1 MLDIID
7 DRTSPALLKVLGVGG
22 GGSNAVNRMVQAGLL
37 GVDFWVANTDL
48 QALENASC
56 VNRLSL
62 GRAVTRGLG
71 AGGDPEVGRLAAEE
85 DRAAIA
91 EILRGTDMLFL
102 TAGMGGGTG
111 TGGAPVVA
119 EVARELGILTV
130 AIVTKPFAFEGK
142 KKMARATAGLELLAR
157 HVDTLIAIPNQK
169 LLNIVQPGTPFK
181 AAMLVA
187 DEVLFQATRG
197 ISDLITGH
205 GLINLDFADV
215 KSVMRDRGNA
225 LLGCGVG
232 SGKNRAIEAAQAAV
246 SSPLLEE
253 MPIHGA
259 EAVLINVQGGPDMG
273 LHEAAEATQFISER
287 VGEDAEVFWGAVI
300 DPTLDEEMRVT
311 IIATG
316 FARAGQVPV
325 PARAGSVTVNVPM
338 SLPVVSEPSR
348 ALPVVEATPTPA
360 PLPTPAVPAAP
371 LPAPAAPEAPRPLP
385 VLEPEPAYAG
395 AVDDLDLDLDALT
408 RPSRDGWERDHETEI
423 FLPPERPAPA
433 RAGVGRAEAGRPA
446 WPEPASIARG
456 SSDQRPR
463 GLGPVGGPVG
473 GPVVG
478 PAGGH
483 AGRDLERERESDRVI
498 PFPGRRESGLEP
510 RLGKHHP
517 LDRPAFMRKKMD

>member
-7 DRTSPALLKVLGVGG
+7 DRTSPARLKVLGVGG
-22 GGSNAVNRMVQAGLL
+22 GGSNAVSRMVQAGLE

-48 QALENASC
+48 QALENTAC
-56 VNRLSL
+56 VSRLPL
-62 GRAVTRGLG
+62 GRAFTRGLG

-119 EVARELGILTV
+119 EIARELGILTV
-130 AIVTKPFAFEGK
+130 AIVTKPFLFEGK
-142 KKMARATAGLELLAR
+142 KKMARAVAGLEQLAK

-169 LLNIVQPGTPFK
+169 LLNIVQPGTPFH

-215 KSVMRDRGNA
+215 KSVMHDRGNA
-225 LLGCGVG
+225 LLGCGIG

-253 MPIHGA
+253 TPIYGA
-259 EAVLINVQGGPDMG
+259 EAVLINVQGGLDMG
-273 LHEAAEATQFISER
+273 LHEAAEATQFIAER
-287 VGEDAEVFWGAVI
+287 VGDEADVYWGAAI
-300 DPTLDEEMRVT
+300 DPTLGDEMRVT

-316 FARAGQVPV
+316 FARAGRAPV
-325 PARAGSVTVNVPM
+325 PAREAAAAGAAPASVFSIP
-338 SLPVVSEPSR
+338 E
-348 ALPVVEATPTPA
+348 TPTA
-360 PLPTPAVPAAP
+360 PVDPG
-371 LPAPAAPEAPRPLP
+371 PAPAPVPDIPATALPLT
-385 VLEPEPAYAG
+385 EPEPVYAG
-395 AVDDLDLDLDALT
+395 VDADLDLDDLT
-408 RPSRDGWERDHETEI
+408 RPAREGWERDLESEM
-423 FLPPERPAPA
+423 FLAPERPEP
-433 RAGVGRAEAGRPA
+433 GRAEPVRLDPGRSELTRPEPYRPEVMGPEPLRSEAFRGEPSPRETVRPGRPA
-446 WPEPASIARG
+446 V
-456 SSDQRPR
+456 DHRPR
-463 GLGPVGGPVG
+463 SMSQVG
-473 GPVVG
+473 
-478 PAGGH
+478 
-483 AGRDLERERESDRVI
+483 REMERESDRVI
-498 PFPGRRESGLEP
+498 PFPGRRDSSLEP

-517 LDRPAFMRKKMD
+517 LDKPTFMRKRMD

>member
-7 DRTSPALLKVLGVGG
+7 DRTSPARLKVRGVGG
-22 GGSNAVNRMVQAGLL
+22 GGSNAVSRMVQAGLQ

-56 VNRLSL
+56 VNRLPL
-62 GRAVTRGLG
+62 GRAFTRGLG

-91 EILRGTDMLFL
+91 DILRGTDMLFL

-130 AIVTKPFAFEGK
+130 AIVTKPFLFEGK
-142 KKMARATAGLELLAR
+142 KKMARAAVGLEKLSK

-169 LLNIVQPGTPFK
+169 LLNIVQPGTPFH

-215 KSVMRDRGNA
+215 KSVMHDRGNA
-225 LLGCGVG
+225 ILGCGIG

-253 MPIHGA
+253 MAIHGA
-259 EAVLINVQGGPDMG
+259 EAVLINVQGGLDMG
-273 LHEAAEATQFISER
+273 LHEAAEATQFVSER
-287 VGEDAEVFWGAVI
+287 VGDEADVFWGAVI
-300 DPTLDEEMRVT
+300 DPTLGDEMRVT

-316 FARAGQVPV
+316 FEDKHLRASDQRLERDDPRAESGLKAKLESMFSSEKKAAAGAPGPKAE
-325 PARAGSVTVNVPM
+325 PAAGRKAEAAEAKP
-338 SLPVVSEPSR
+338 
-348 ALPVVEATPTPA
+348 ALSDPTPA
-360 PLPTPAVPAAP
+360 ASALHPLRGDEPAHEPNRDADVLDFSQPGNPLRQSSLFAHKDEKPAAAAEPAPKTGEPAEDDLETPA
-371 LPAPAAPEAPRPLP
+371 
-385 VLEPEPAYAG
+385 
-395 AVDDLDLDLDALT
+395 
-408 RPSRDGWERDHETEI
+408 
-423 FLPPERPAPA
+423 FL
-433 RAGVGRAEAGRPA
+433 
-446 WPEPASIARG
+446 
-456 SSDQRPR
+456 
-463 GLGPVGGPVG
+463 
-473 GPVVG
+473 
-478 PAGGH
+478 
-483 AGRDLERERESDRVI
+483 
-498 PFPGRRESGLEP
+498 RR
-510 RLGKHHP
+510 
-517 LDRPAFMRKKMD
+517 RKNLFE

>member
-56 VNRLSL
+56 LNRLAL

-91 EILRGTDMLFL
+91 DILRGTDMLFL

-130 AIVTKPFAFEGK
+130 AIVTKPFIFEGK
-142 KKMARATAGLELLAR
+142 KKMARAAAGLELLAK

-169 LLNIVQPGTPFK
+169 LLNIVQPGTPFR

-197 ISDLITGH
+197 ISDLVTGH

-215 KSVMRDRGNA
+215 KSVMRNRGNA

-300 DPTLDEEMRVT
+300 DPTLEEEMRVT

-316 FARAGQVPV
+316 FARAGQILVPS
-325 PARAGSVTVNVPM
+325 RAGSITVNVPM
-338 SLPVVSEPSR
+338 SLPIVAELS
-348 ALPVVEATPTPA
+348 PTQPGA
-360 PLPTPAVPAAP
+360 DGVP
-371 LPAPAAPEAPRPLP
+371 LPAPAIPAVPRPLP
-385 VLEPEPAYAG
+385 VIEPEPVHAG
-395 AVDDLDLDLDALT
+395 VGDDLDIDLDALT
-408 RPSRDGWERDHETEI
+408 RPSRGGWERDLEAEV
-423 FLPPERPAPA
+423 FLTPERTGPP
-433 RAGVGRAEAGRPA
+433 RPEPVRAEAVRPESSRPGRS
-446 WPEPASIARG
+446 EPASFARTVP
-456 SSDQRPR
+456 DHRPR
-463 GLGPVGGPVG
+463 ATGPLGREP
-473 GPVVG
+473 
-478 PAGGH
+478 
-483 AGRDLERERESDRVI
+483 ERERESDRVI
-498 PFPGRRESGLEP
+498 PFPGRRDGGLEP

-517 LDRPAFMRKKMD
+517 LDRPAFMRKRMD

>member
-7 DRTSPALLKVLGVGG
+7 DRTSPARLKVLGVGG
-22 GGSNAVNRMVQAGLL
+22 GGSNAVSRMVQAGLQ

-56 VNRLSL
+56 VNRLPL

-91 EILRGTDMLFL
+91 DALRGTDMLFL

-130 AIVTKPFAFEGK
+130 AIVTKPFLFEGK
-142 KKMARATAGLELLAR
+142 KKMARAAAGLEKLSK

-169 LLNIVQPGTPFK
+169 LLNVVQPGTPFH

-215 KSVMRDRGNA
+215 KSVMHDRGNA
-225 LLGCGVG
+225 ILGCGIG

-259 EAVLINVQGGPDMG
+259 EAVLINVQGGLDMG
-273 LHEAAEATQFISER
+273 LHEAAEATQFVSER
-287 VGEDAEVFWGAVI
+287 VGDEADVFWGAVI
-300 DPTLDEEMRVT
+300 DPSLGDEMRVT

-316 FARAGQVPV
+316 FARAGRASVPSREGVIVGAVPV
-325 PARAGSVTVNVPM
+325 GVPVVMEMTPTSGGSA
-338 SLPVVSEPSR
+338 SLPPS
-348 ALPVVEATPTPA
+348 APAT
-360 PLPTPAVPAAP
+360 PAAP
-371 LPAPAAPEAPRPLP
+371 LPPPIT
-385 VLEPEPAYAG
+385 EPEPVYAG
-395 AVDDLDLDLDALT
+395 VGDDPDLDDLT
-408 RPSRDGWERDHETEI
+408 RPSREGWERDLEAEI
-423 FLPPERPAPA
+423 FLAPERTEPGHAEPVHAKTVRSEPVRAVLFGSEPFRSEPFRSEPDLQETVRLAYPVSDHRPRAVAPA
-433 RAGVGRAEAGRPA
+433 GRE
-446 WPEPASIARG
+446 
-456 SSDQRPR
+456 
-463 GLGPVGGPVG
+463 
-473 GPVVG
+473 
-478 PAGGH
+478 
-483 AGRDLERERESDRVI
+483 LERASDRVI
-498 PFPGRRESGLEP
+498 PFPGRRENSLEP

-517 LDRPAFMRKKMD
+517 LDKPTFMRKRMD

>member
-1 MLDIID
+1 MLDIIE
-7 DRTSPALLKVLGVGG
+7 DRTSPAHLKVLGVGG
-22 GGSNAVNRMVQAGLL
+22 GGSNAVSRMVQAGLQ

-56 VNRLSL
+56 VNRLPL

-91 EILRGTDMLFL
+91 DVLRGTDMLFL

-111 TGGAPVVA
+111 TGAAPVVA

-130 AIVTKPFAFEGK
+130 AIVTKPFLFEGK
-142 KKMARATAGLELLAR
+142 KKMARAAAGLEKLAT

-169 LLNIVQPGTPFK
+169 LLNIVQPGTPFH

-215 KSVMRDRGNA
+215 KSVMHDRGNA
-225 LLGCGVG
+225 ILGCGIG

-253 MPIHGA
+253 MAIHGA
-259 EAVLINVQGGPDMG
+259 EAVLINVQGGLDMG
-273 LHEAAEATQFISER
+273 LHEAAEATQFVSER
-287 VGEDAEVFWGAVI
+287 VGEDADVFWGAVI
-300 DPTLDEEMRVT
+300 DESLGDEMRVT

-316 FARAGQVPV
+316 FARAGQASGPSREGVILGAAPVGVPV
-325 PARAGSVTVNVPM
+325 VTPEI
-338 SLPVVSEPSR
+338 VVSGGPASSPPS
-348 ALPVVEATPTPA
+348 V
-360 PLPTPAVPAAP
+360 PAVPATP
-371 LPAPAAPEAPRPLP
+371 LPLP
-385 VLEPEPAYAG
+385 ISEPEPVHAG
-395 AVDDLDLDLDALT
+395 IGDDLDLEDLT
-408 RPSRDGWERDHETEI
+408 RPSREGWERDIEAEI
-423 FLPPERPAPA
+423 FLAPERTELGHAEPVYAKPLRPEPFGSEPLRTVPF
-433 RAGVGRAEAGRPA
+433 RAETSGSGQGLPEAGR
-446 WPEPASIARG
+446 IARPAA
-456 SSDQRPR
+456 DHRPR
-463 GLGPVGGPVG
+463 AGSPGGREP
-473 GPVVG
+473 
-478 PAGGH
+478 
-483 AGRDLERERESDRVI
+483 ERESDRVI
-498 PFPGRRESGLEP
+498 PFPGRRDSSLEP

-517 LDRPAFMRKKMD
+517 LDKPTFMRKRMD

>member
-1 MLDIID
+1 MLNIID
-7 DRTSPALLKVLGVGG
+7 DRTSPARLKVLGVGG
-22 GGSNAVNRMVQAGLL
+22 GGSNAVSRMVQAGLQ

-56 VNRLSL
+56 VNRLPL
-62 GRAVTRGLG
+62 GRAFTRGLG

-91 EILRGTDMLFL
+91 DILRGTDMLFL

-130 AIVTKPFAFEGK
+130 AIVTKPFLFEGK
-142 KKMARATAGLELLAR
+142 KKMARAATGLEALAK

-169 LLNIVQPGTPFK
+169 LLNIVQPGTPFH

-215 KSVMRDRGNA
+215 KSVMHDRGNA
-225 LLGCGVG
+225 LLGCGIG
-232 SGKNRAIEAAQAAV
+232 TGKNRAIEAAQAAV

-259 EAVLINVQGGPDMG
+259 EAVLINVQGGLDMG

-287 VGEDAEVFWGAVI
+287 VGDEAEVFWGAVI
-300 DPTLDEEMRVT
+300 DPTLGDEMRVT

-316 FARAGQVPV
+316 FARAGRVPV
-325 PARAGSVTVNVPM
+325 PSREGVVAGTLPAGVAVVLDASVASSGLASP
-338 SLPVVSEPSR
+338 PPS
-348 ALPVVEATPTPA
+348 V
-360 PLPTPAVPAAP
+360 PAVPATP
-371 LPAPAAPEAPRPLP
+371 LPLP
-385 VLEPEPAYAG
+385 ISEPEPAYAG
-395 AVDDLDLDLDALT
+395 VGDDLDLDDLT
-408 RPSRDGWERDHETEI
+408 RPSRDGWERDLEAEI
-423 FLPPERPAPA
+423 FLGPELAEPCRAAP
-433 RAGVGRAEAGRPA
+433 GRAESGHA
-446 WPEPASIARG
+446 EPVRAELGPSQPFRGESFGTEAFRSEPGLQEVIRIARPVA
-456 SSDQRPR
+456 DHRPR
-463 GLGPVGGPVG
+463 AAA
-473 GPVVG
+473 
-478 PAGGH
+478 PAN
-483 AGRDLERERESDRVI
+483 REPERESDRVI
-498 PFPGRRESGLEP
+498 PFPGRRDSGLEP

-517 LDRPAFMRKKMD
+517 LDKPTFMRKRMD